1 MPTTFNTSSNVLDL
15 SAVVKASQTLS
26 SETHLQNLL
35 EKLIKI
41 VAENVGGQKGFWVTR
56 NNSEWKITASLGEC
70 GDSDDLAISVLNYVE
85 RTKKNVV
92 LEDARRTE
100 LFAHDPYI
108 IKNQPLSVLCTPIVH
123 QSKLTG
129 ILYLE
134 NNRVTGAFTS
144 DRLGI
149 LSLLTSQVSI
159 SIENII
165 LYAREQE
172 KSQQLQESLYKLQQ
186 TQTQLVHTEKI
197 SSLGQ
202 LVAGVAHEVN
212 NPVSFINGNLSHI
225 NQYVK
230 DLTKIL
236 KLYQKHLPEAPTE
249 IAEEM
254 AAIDLEYM
262 LEDLPQMINSMQLGT
277 SRIKEI
283 MQSLRN
289 FSRNDGD
296 EKRAINLHEGIDAT
310 LMILSHRLKAQ
321 PERPAIVIIK
331 EYNNLPPVECYPGQL
346 NQVFMNLIANAVD
359 ALDESNQGKTYLEI
373 QKNPNAI
380 TINTTAKEDWV
391 TITIADNGPGMSE
404 HVREKL
410 FNAFFTTKVE
420 GKGTGLGLS
429 ISHQIITEKH
439 GGTIECISSSGEGAK
454 FVITIPVKTRYGCAA

>member
-15 SAVVKASQTLS
+15 NAVVKASQTLS

-172 KSQQLQESLYKLQQ
+172 KSQ
-186 TQTQLVHTEKI
+186 
-197 SSLGQ
+197 
-202 LVAGVAHEVN
+202 
-212 NPVSFINGNLSHI
+212 
-225 NQYVK
+225 
-230 DLTKIL
+230 L
-236 KLYQKHLPEAPTE
+236 KR
-249 IAEEM
+249 
-254 AAIDLEYM
+254 
-262 LEDLPQMINSMQLGT
+262 NS
-277 SRIKEI
+277 
-283 MQSLRN
+283 
-289 FSRNDGD
+289 
-296 EKRAINLHEGIDAT
+296 
-310 LMILSHRLKAQ
+310 
-321 PERPAIVIIK
+321 
-331 EYNNLPPVECYPGQL
+331 Y
-346 NQVFMNLIANAVD
+346 
-359 ALDESNQGKTYLEI
+359 I
-373 QKNPNAI
+373 QKKFLP
-380 TINTTAKEDWV
+380 WV
-391 TITIADNGPGMSE
+391 N
-404 HVREKL
+404 
-410 FNAFFTTKVE
+410 
-420 GKGTGLGLS
+420 
-429 ISHQIITEKH
+429 
-439 GGTIECISSSGEGAK
+439 
-454 FVITIPVKTRYGCAA
+454 